1 MAGLDQSAVRRVNT
15 AALTAP
21 GRTADL
27 LIVGSGI
34 MGAVV
39 ARLVREASAGTT
51 IVMVDGGPAIGAVPG
66 LHLHDVAEP
75 EIWSRYNARTA
86 SGIQGFYAGIAP
98 SPSRAHDVHGLEAGM
113 HLLSALGDG
122 AAAMPAAAAAWNVGG
137 MGAHWTAATP
147 WPAGAEVFDHG
158 DPGAWRR
165 DLDIA
170 RRALGVN
177 GRPIGPSRPGEVV
190 LAELRQRYRG
200 IGPADRAPQ
209 LMPMAVTPGPGGR
222 LLRSGPSRIFPP
234 LGSGGDGRFTLLPRT
249 LAVALDHDGR
259 RVRGA
264 EVLDVD
270 SGGRHT
276 IEATATVVCADAF
289 RTPQLLFA
297 SGIRPDALGRY
308 LNEHAFVTGRVLV
321 DLDRFGLDRAGL
333 PRPADGEFATDSL
346 WLPQNGPAQPFHGQL
361 MNTTYLDEGGAPL
374 AHAVGFSLYSP
385 VETRPENR
393 LRFVEGAT
401 DVTGMPCFEIE
412 FGYTGTDLGL
422 IGAAR
427 DEVRAIAGRF
437 GDFDPDTESTLLP
450 PGSSLHQ
457 TGTVRMGTADD
468 GTSVCDP
475 YGRVWAFDNLY
486 LAGNGVVPTAV
497 VANVT
502 LTGTVTAVR
511 AARAALRTIDS

>member
-1 MAGLDQSAVRRVNT
+1 M
-15 AALTAP
+15 TAP

-34 MGAVV
+34 MGSVV
-39 ARLVREASAGTT
+39 ARLVREASAGTR
-51 IVMVDGGPAIGAVPG
+51 IVLVDGGPAIGAVPG

-75 EIWSRYNARTA
+75 EIWSQYNSRVA
-86 SGIQGFYAGIAP
+86 SGIQGFYTGVTP
-98 SPSRAHDVHGLEAGM
+98 KPSRAHDAHGLEAGM
-113 HLLSALGDG
+113 HLLSTLGEG

-158 DPGAWRR
+158 DPGLWQR
-165 DLDIA
+165 DLDTA
-170 RRALGVN
+170 RRVLGVTASA
-177 GRPIGPSRPGEVV
+177 IGPSRPGEVV
-190 LAELRQRYRG
+190 LDGLRQRYRG

-209 LMPMAVTPGPGGR
+209 LMPMAVAPGPGGR
-222 LLRSGPSRIFPP
+222 LLRTGPSRIFAP

-249 LAVALDHDGR
+249 LAVGLDHDGH

-264 EVLDVD
+264 VVLDVE
-270 SGGRHT
+270 SGDRRT

-297 SGIRPDALGRY
+297 SGIRPRALGRY
-308 LNEHAFVTGRVLV
+308 LNEHAFVTGRVLA
-321 DLDRFGLDRAGL
+321 DLDRFGLDRAEL

-346 WLPQNGPAQPFHGQL
+346 WLPQNGPAQPFHGQI
-361 MNTTYLDEGGAPL
+361 MNTTYLDEGGTPL
-374 AHAVGFSLYSP
+374 AHAVGLSLYSP

-393 LRFVEGAT
+393 IRFVEDTT

-412 FGYTGTDLGL
+412 FGYTGTDLTL
-422 IGAAR
+422 IDAAR
-427 DEVRAIAGRF
+427 GELRAIAERF
-437 GDFDPDTESTLLP
+437 GEFDPDTESTLLP

-457 TGTVRMGTADD
+457 TGTVRMGLADD

-475 YGRVWAFDNLY
+475 HGRVWTFDNLY

-497 VANVT
+497 VANAT

>member
-1 MAGLDQSAVRRVNT
+1 LTPPGQS
-15 AALTAP
+15 
-21 GRTADL
+21 ADL

-34 MGAVV
+34 MGGVV
-39 ARLVREASAGTT
+39 ARLVREASATAR

-75 EIWSRYNARTA
+75 EIWSRYNERVA
-86 SGIQGFYAGIAP
+86 SGIQGFYTGIAP
-98 SPSRAHDVHGLEAGM
+98 PPSGAHDVHGLEPGM

-122 AAAMPAAAAAWNVGG
+122 ASAMPAAAAAWNVGG

-147 WPAGAEVFDHG
+147 WPAGTEVFDHG
-158 DPGAWRR
+158 DPAGWQR

-170 RRALGVN
+170 RRALGVT
-177 GRPIGPSRPGEVV
+177 GGGIGLTVPGEVV
-190 LAELRQRYRG
+190 LAELRRRYRG
-200 IGPADRAPQ
+200 VGPADRAPQ
-209 LMPMAVTPGPGGR
+209 LMPMAVAPGPGGR

-249 LAVALDHDGR
+249 LAVALDHDGH

-264 EVLDVD
+264 VVLDVE
-270 SGGRHT
+270 SGERRT
-276 IEATATVVCADAF
+276 IEAAATVVCADAF

-297 SGIRPDALGRY
+297 SGIRPRALGRH

-321 DLDRFGLDRAGL
+321 DLDRFGLDRAEL
-333 PRPADGEFATDSL
+333 PRPAAGEFATDSL
-346 WLPQNGPAQPFHGQL
+346 WLPQNGPAQPFHGQI
-361 MNTTYLDEGGAPL
+361 MNTTYLDEGGSPL
-374 AHAVGFSLYSP
+374 AHSVGLSLLSP

-393 LRFVEGAT
+393 VRFLEDAT
-401 DVTGMPCFEIE
+401 DVTGLPRFEIE
-412 FGYTGTDLGL
+412 FGYTGADLGL
-422 IGAAR
+422 IAAAR
-427 DEVRAIAGRF
+427 TELRAIAERF
-437 GDFDPDTESTLLP
+437 GDFDPDTESTVLP
-450 PGSSLHQ
+450 PGASLHQ
-457 TGTVRMGTADD
+457 TGTVRLGAADD

-475 YGRVWAFDNLY
+475 HGRVWQFDNLY

-502 LTGTVTAVR
+502 LTGAVTAVR